1 MDSFNHAIAVL
12 GIVWI
17 AFLYTSAAV
26 SLYLT
31 RGYWIGEWPN
41 PRTMLIGAISFVTS
55 FFVFLVIGKI
65 AALAMGLPV

>member
-1 MDSFNHAIAVL
+1 MDSFNRAMAVL

-26 SLYLT
+26 LLYLT
-31 RGYWIGEWPN
+31 RGYWVGEWPN

-55 FFVFLVIGKI
+55 FFAFFVIGKI